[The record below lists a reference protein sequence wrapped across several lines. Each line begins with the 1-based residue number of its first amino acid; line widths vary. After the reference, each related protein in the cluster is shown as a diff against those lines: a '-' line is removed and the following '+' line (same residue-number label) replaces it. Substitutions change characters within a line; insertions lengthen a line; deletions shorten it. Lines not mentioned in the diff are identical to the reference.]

1 MRFKSYTLLIARRYL
16 APSRRNRFVSF
27 ITAISVLGVMFG
39 VTALLVS
46 LSILDGFDGTLRT
59 NMVSFLGHIEVTS
72 FGGRPLRNYPQTL
85 AQVPRKVPG
94 VKAISP
100 FAAREAILRSR
111 TALEGVLL
119 RGVLTSNNVSA
130 IRNKII
136 AGSFAFPTDSAAM
149 PRIVVG
155 ERLARKLLLKLGDT
169 VVAFS
174 PNGLPSPDNPP
185 AIEQFVV
192 GGIYRTGMAQFD
204 DIYTYTS
211 LPVAQRMFEY
221 QPDQVTGYD
230 IIVRDV
236 TLVDSVARRLD
247 TAMGFPH
254 FPRTVFDIYQAIF
267 AWLDLQRAPIPI
279 ILGLIIIVAAFNVA
293 STLMMMVL
301 EKTESI
307 GVLAT
312 IGARPSGIVGIFVG
326 KGLLIGTV
334 GTLLGVLL
342 SLGFT
347 LVQMHLKPLR
357 LDPLI
362 YFIDAVPVSLNPW
375 HYVIVITL
383 SLLLS
388 LLFTII
394 PAVLAAMVRPVNAL
408 RFR

>member
-16 APSRRNRFVSF
+16 APSRRTRFVSF

-94 VKAISP
+94 VRAISP

-136 AGSFAFPTDSAAM
+136 VGSFAFPTDSAAT
-149 PRIVVG
+149 PRIVIG

-211 LPVAQRMFEY
+211 LQVAQRMFEY

-230 IIVRDV
+230 ILVQDV
-236 TLVDSVARRLD
+236 ASVDSVARRLD

-347 LVQMHLKPLR
+347 LVQMYLKPLR

-394 PAVLAAMVRPVNAL
+394 PAVLASMVRPVNAL